1 MSKTKKILI
10 IVGAVVLAAAI
21 IAGVAFSVM
30 KSKKNDDSSTTTTTA
45 AESDT
50 LAALV
55 TASYTRDDVTLYDD
69 VVWEAIAKNPDRW
82 GNSFTSSYGMSD
94 EEKASCLESVETGE
108 WICCQVSIIIDNSA
122 NDKAVSY
129 TGLKIDN
136 NGENGVYMAQS
147 ISSTFETVAAGGK
160 NQIVQNIFV
169 HNADLSL
176 EEIRDYVA
184 LLDVQVICGDE
195 ITEFPDDDSPLIPE
209 DKIVYVYVVAE

>member
-10 IVGAVVLAAAI
+10 IVGAVVLAVAI
-21 IAGVAFSVM
+21 IIGVAFSVL
-30 KSKKNDDSSTTTTTA
+30 KFKKNDDKNTTTTS
-45 AESDT
+45 ESDSS
-50 LAALV
+50 AALI

-82 GNSFTSSYGMSD
+82 GNSFTLSYGMSD
-94 EEKASCLESVETGE
+94 EEKASCLEGPETGE

-136 NGENGVYMAQS
+136 NGENDVYMAQS
-147 ISSTFETVAAGGK
+147 IASTFETVAAGGK
-160 NQIVQNIFV
+160 NQIVQDVFI

-184 LLDVQVICGDE
+184 LLNVQIICGDE

-209 DKIVYVYVVAE
+209 DKIVYADVVVG